1 MNEMEENEQLR
12 KILIWIARICG
23 LFVSIIWLGITF
35 SGGVEDY
42 EVTLT
47 IEGILR
53 TVLVVLSSIGV
64 AIAWKYPLNGGKIII
79 ISSILLIIFHY
90 FSSDMNKYIPI
101 AIQGL
106 PFFLVGIFFIQSH
119 LGKEDAS

>member
-1 MNEMEENEQLR
+1 MEENEQQR
-12 KILIWIARICG
+12 KVLIWVARLCG
-23 LFVSIIWLGITF
+23 LFVSVIWLGITF
-35 SGGVEDY
+35 SGVVEDY
-42 EVTLT
+42 KVTLS

-64 AIAWKYPLNGGKIII
+64 AIAWRSPLNGGKIII

-90 FSSDMNKYIPI
+90 FSSEMNKYIPI

-106 PFFLVGIFFIQSH
+106 PFFLAGVFFIQSH
-119 LGKEDAS
+119 LGKENTS